1 MNRDS
6 GDILDRWSISC
17 LKNERIAT
25 EETAKEYK
33 AFCRALEEVEKEYKD
48 LDWEQIEEMI
58 YSINDY
64 IWQLEAGLKS
74 GKDALPNPHYILDE
88 MNNKTLAKI
97 GATTI
102 LIRNI
107 NHLRIKFKNLINKLC
122 KTGFQDTKK
131 NHLSEN
137 HDFMEKRGDK

>member
-1 MNRDS
+1 MKRDV
-6 GDILDRWSISC
+6 GDILDRWAISK
-17 LKNERIAT
+17 LKYERIN
-25 EETAKEYK
+25 EKESQKEYA
-33 AFCRALEEVEKEYKD
+33 AFCLAIKEVEKDYKK
-48 LDWEQIEEMI
+48 LDWLQVKDVM

-74 GKDALPNPHYILDE
+74 GKDSLPNPHYILDE

-102 LIRNI
+102 LVRNI

-122 KTGFQDTKK
+122 KSGFQDIKK

-137 HDFMEKRGDK
+137 NEFIKKEEK

>member
-1 MNRDS
+1 MERDV
-6 GDILDRWSISC
+6 GDILDRWAISK
-17 LKNERIAT
+17 LKFERIGKKENEREHNAFD
-25 EETAKEYK
+25 K
-33 AFCRALEEVEKEYKD
+33 AIEEVEKKHSV
-48 LDWEQIEEMI
+48 LDWLQIKEMM

-74 GKDALPNPHYILDE
+74 GKDSLPNPHYILDD
-88 MNNKTLAKI
+88 MNNKILAKI

-122 KTGFQDTKK
+122 KTGFQDVKK
-131 NHLSEN
+131 DHLSEN
-137 HDFMEKRGDK
+137 HELFL